1 MSPDRGGA
9 SRPVPRQEKSR
20 IICISGARIMGDRP
34 FFVKNYCYSGALL
47 IKCEPFAG
55 KRNVLELFLVFLIF
69 GLLGLILIFMNKLLG
84 PSRTNP
90 YKEQPFECGSP
101 YLEKGIKPFPIK
113 FYLVA
118 FIFLLFDV
126 EVVFFFP
133 WALIFKDM
141 GGTAFLIMM
150 VYVAVLIVGF
160 IYAWKKGAFEW
171 E

>member
-1 MSPDRGGA
+1 MA
-9 SRPVPRQEKSR
+9 TF
-20 IICISGARIMGDRP
+20 SGRRKVAAV
-34 FFVKNYCYSGALL
+34 FF
-47 IKCEPFAG
+47 
-55 KRNVLELFLVFLIF
+55 VFLIF

-90 YKEQPFECGSP
+90 VKEQPFECGSP
-101 YLEKGIKPFPIK
+101 YLQKGINPFPIK

-118 FIFLLFDV
+118 FVFLLFDV

-133 WALIFKDM
+133 WALIFKEIP
-141 GGTAFLIMM
+141 GTAGIIMIA
-150 VYVAVLIVGF
+150 YLAVLGVGF

>member
-1 MSPDRGGA
+1 
-9 SRPVPRQEKSR
+9 
-20 IICISGARIMGDRP
+20 MGDRLC
-34 FFVKNYCYSGALL
+34 FVKDCCYSGAVL
-47 IKCEPFAG
+47 IKCGPFAG
-55 KRNVLELFLVFLIF
+55 KRHVVELFLVFLIF

-90 YKEQPFECGSP
+90 AKEQPFECGSP
-101 YLEKGIKPFPIK
+101 YLQKEIKPFQIK

-133 WALIFKDM
+133 WALVFKEM
-141 GGTAFLIMM
+141 PGTAFLIMM
-150 VYVAVLIVGF
+150 AYVAVLIVGF
-160 IYAWKKGAFEW
+160 VYAWKKGAFEW